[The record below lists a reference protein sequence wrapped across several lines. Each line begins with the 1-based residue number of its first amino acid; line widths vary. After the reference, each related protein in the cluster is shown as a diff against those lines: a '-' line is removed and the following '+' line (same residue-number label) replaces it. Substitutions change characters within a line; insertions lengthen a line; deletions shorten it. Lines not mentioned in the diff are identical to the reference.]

1 MFLEPFRS
9 RNFKKRKNI
18 KSKRKDLKIF
28 AFFIECLF
36 NKNRN
41 LNIEI

>member
-1 MFLEPFRS
+1 MFLEPLRS
-9 RNFKKRKNI
+9 RNFKKCKNI

-28 AFFIECLF
+28 AFFIGYLF

>member
-28 AFFIECLF
+28 AFFFIEYSF
-36 NKNRN
+36 NKNR
-41 LNIEI
+41 I

>member
-1 MFLEPFRS
+1 MFLEPLRS

-28 AFFIECLF
+28 AFFL
-36 NKNRN
+36 
-41 LNIEI
+41 LNIHLIKIEFEY